1 MKVKEIITQVV
12 ILRLL
17 VIQRQAKLAYI
28 SFGYD
33 GWQWPKYLHKEKVM
47 WYKQTAMHQHRL
59 TRQMVVSRN

>member
-28 SFGYD
+28 SFGYA
-33 GWQWPKYLHKEKVM
+33 GWQWPKFAQRKMLLRGTNINCHAS
-47 WYKQTAMHQHRL
+47 T
-59 TRQMVVSRN
+59 

>member
-28 SFGYD
+28 SFGYA
-33 GWQWPKYLHKEKVM
+33 GWQWPKFAQRK
-47 WYKQTAMHQHRL
+47 RL
-59 TRQMVVSRN
+59 CGTNKLPCINIGLQDKW